1 PRPET
6 GAGEDLLEPLTL
18 GAAAGLPGRRPG
30 RHLRVGRGVV
40 GHAQTT
46 FERVDDVGR
55 GNEVAERRQV
65 GERVEAEPLEEL
77 ARRPVHHGLSRFR
90 VAAYL
95 LLVAAPPPRVE
106 DRFDVAVAGARGC
119 LRL

>member
-1 PRPET
+1 AHGDRNPVHLDARVLRVDALAEPRDCAVDRYPSVGDQQLRGAPRAET
-6 GAGEDLLEPLTL
+6 GAGKDLLEPLTL

-40 GHAQTT
+40 GYAQTT

-55 GNEVAERRQV
+55 GNEVTERRQV

-77 ARRPVHHGLSRFR
+77 
-90 VAAYL
+90 
-95 LLVAAPPPRVE
+95 
-106 DRFDVAVAGARGC
+106 
-119 LRL
+119 